1 VHHEGAA
8 RKAALSVS
16 RRNVHRA
23 QDEAWSRPDR
33 RSTAT
38 RDVTAAASAM
48 GIQIDVVQASDSRK
62 IEAAFGTLVRNR
74 AGALLVAPDALLL
87 TRRLQL
93 AILAAR
99 HAIPAVYNVREFAE
113 AGGLM
118 SYGTS
123 LTEVYRQIGLY
134 TGLILKGTKPA
145 DLPVVQS
152 TKFELVINLPS
163 ASALGI
169 EVPPT
174 LLARADEVIE

>member
-1 VHHEGAA
+1 V
-8 RKAALSVS
+8 
-16 RRNVHRA
+16 
-23 QDEAWSRPDR
+23 
-33 RSTAT
+33 TTT
-38 RDVTAAASAM
+38 RDVTAAASVI
-48 GIQIDVVQASDSRK
+48 GVQIDVVHARDSRE
-62 IEAAFGTLVRNR
+62 IEAAFGTLARNKP
-74 AGALLVAPDALLL
+74 GALLVSPDGFLFN
-87 TRRLQL
+87 RRVQL
-93 AILAAR
+93 ATLATR
-99 HAIPAVYNVREFAE
+99 HAIPAVYTLREYAE

-152 TKFELVINLPS
+152 TKFELVINLPT